1 MEKKIGENEFSKKK
15 QKEVIVASRYKTTN
29 VPPTPQIKAT
39 PQSSGKDRAT
49 ISEEQRRTT
58 ILPSVEEKRT
68 ISSLKTELWQWCLV
82 NSRIEKSFLNQE
94 EKAQVRNLSSLF
106 FT

>member
-15 QKEVIVASRYKTTN
+15 QKEVIVASRYKTTT

-49 ISEEQRRTT
+49 ISEEQRRTN